1 MLDGDQPRIL
11 FKGVRLIDPK
21 SHYDGECDV
30 FIADG
35 VVQEIGKGLSGS
47 GHHRVV
53 DGRGQW
59 LVPGFVDLHAHL
71 REPGEEYK
79 EDIASGSRTALAS
92 GFTTVC
98 AMPNTQ
104 PVNDCSSITEYI
116 LSRAR
121 EVDGV
126 RVLPIGAISKGLD
139 GERLSD
145 IGDLKK
151 AGVVAI
157 SDDGK
162 CVMNT
167 RLMRRALE
175 YARTFDLPVVQ
186 HAEDSHLVDDGVM
199 NEGAVSARLGLR
211 GRPACAES
219 IIVARDLELV
229 ALTGTRYH
237 VAHIS
242 TASALRYVR
251 EAKRKGLPVTCEV
264 TPHHLTLTD
273 DACVHFDTA
282 TKVNPP
288 LRSSCDREALIEALI
303 DGTIDAI
310 ATDHAPHSSVEKEVE
325 FDCAAP
331 GMLGFE
337 TAFPL
342 VLELVRA
349 GHITPMQA
357 IEKLTIGPA
366 RAFGLIHGFIG
377 VGHAADIALVDPEL
391 AWTLGA
397 DEQLSK
403 SRNSP
408 FLGKELKGRAMMT
421 LVSGRVKY
429 ERNSQ

>member
-1 MLDGDQPRIL
+1 MFDADRPRVL
-11 FKGVRLIDPK
+11 FKNARLLDPK
-21 SHYDGECDV
+21 SQRDV
-30 FIADG
+30 ETDVLVADG
-35 VVQEIGKGLSGS
+35 IVKEIGKGLNPSGLI
-47 GHHRVV
+47 RTVNAK
-53 DGRGQW
+53 DKW
-59 LVPGFVDLHAHL
+59 LTPGLIDLHAHL

-104 PVNDCSSITEYI
+104 PVNDCTSVTEFI
-116 LSRAR
+116 MSRAR
-121 EVDGV
+121 EVNGV
-126 RVLPIGAISKGLD
+126 RVLPIGAISKGLMR
-139 GERLSD
+139 ERLSD

-151 AGVVAI
+151 AGVVAL

-186 HAEDSHLVDDGVM
+186 HAEDAHLVDEGCM
-199 NEGAVSARLGLR
+199 NEGAVSSKLGLR

-229 ALTGTRYH
+229 QLTGSRYH
-237 VAHIS
+237 VAHLS
-242 TASALRYVR
+242 TESALRFVR
-251 EAKRKGLPVTCEV
+251 DAKRRGLPVTCEV

-273 DACVHFDTA
+273 EACLHYDTA

-288 LRSSCDREALIEALI
+288 LRSKSDKDALIEGLI

-310 ATDHAPHSSVEKEVE
+310 ATDHAPHSSVEKDVE

-337 TAFPL
+337 TAVPL
-342 VLELVRA
+342 VLELVHA
-349 GHITPMQA
+349 KHLTPLEAVSRM
-357 IEKLTIGPA
+357 TIGPA
-366 RAFGLIHGFIG
+366 RAFGLINGFIAE
-377 VGHAADIALVDPEL
+377 GHIADLALIDPALTWRFEP
-391 AWTLGA
+391 T
-397 DEQLSK
+397 DNKSK

-408 FLGKELKGRAMMT
+408 FFGREMQGRALMS
-421 LVSGRVKY
+421 LVDGWIKY
-429 ERNSQ
+429 ERTDE

>member
-1 MLDGDQPRIL
+1 MLDGEWPRIL

-21 SHYDGECDV
+21 SQHDAECDV

-35 VVQEIGKGLSGS
+35 IVQEIGKGLAGS
-47 GHHRVV
+47 GRLRVV
-53 DGRGQW
+53 DGRGLW
-59 LVPGFVDLHAHL
+59 LTPGFVDLHAHL

-79 EDIASGSRTALAS
+79 EDIASASRTALAS

-104 PVNDCSSITEYI
+104 PTNDCASITEFI

-121 EVDGV
+121 EADGV
-126 RVLPIGAISKGLD
+126 RVLPIGAISKGLM

-151 AGVVAI
+151 AGVVAL

-175 YARTFDLPVVQ
+175 YAKSFDLPVVQ

-199 NEGAVSARLGLR
+199 NEGKVSTRLGLR
-211 GRPACAES
+211 GRPSCAES

-229 ALTGTRYH
+229 ALTGARYH

-242 TASALRYVR
+242 THSALDFVR
-251 EAKRKGLPVTCEV
+251 EAKRHGLPVTCEV

-273 DACVHFDTA
+273 EACAHYDTA

-288 LRSSCDREALIEALI
+288 LRDEHDREALIDALA

-342 VLELVRA
+342 VLNLVRA
-349 GHITPMQA
+349 KRISPMQA

-366 RAFGLIHGFIG
+366 RAFGLTQGFVA
-377 VGHAADIALVDPEL
+377 VGQMADLALLDPEREWRL
-391 AWTLGA
+391 DTSA
-397 DEQLSK
+397 QLSK
-403 SRNSP
+403 SKNTP
-408 FLGKELKGRAMMT
+408 FADQTLQGRAMMT
-421 LVSGRVKY
+421 LVGGRVKY
-429 ERNSQ
+429 ERDHG

>member
-1 MLDGDQPRIL
+1 MLDGDSPRIL

-21 SHYDGECDV
+21 SSLDAQCDV
-30 FIADG
+30 FVADG
-35 VVQEIGKGLSGS
+35 RVQEIGKGLVGS
-47 GHHRVV
+47 GKCRVIEGN
-53 DGRGQW
+53 GRW
-59 LVPGFVDLHAHL
+59 LTPGFVDLHAHL

-79 EDIASGSRTALAS
+79 EDIASASQTALAS

-98 AMPNTQ
+98 AMPNTN
-104 PVNDCSSITEYI
+104 PVNDCTSVTEYV

-126 RVLPIGAISKGLD
+126 RVLPIGAISKGLM

-151 AGVVAI
+151 AGVVAL

-175 YARTFDLPVVQ
+175 YSRTFDLPVVQ
-186 HAEDSHLVDDGVM
+186 HAEDAHLVDEGAM
-199 NEGAVSARLGLR
+199 NEGALSTRLGLR

-229 ALTGTRYH
+229 KLTGARYH

-242 TASALRYVR
+242 TRSSLNFVR
-251 EAKRKGLPVTCEV
+251 EAKKLGLPVTCEV
-264 TPHHLTLTD
+264 TPHHLTLSE
-273 DACVHFDTA
+273 DACAHFDTA

-288 LRSSCDREALIEALI
+288 LRCESDREALIEALA

-337 TAFPL
+337 TALPL
-342 VLELVRA
+342 TLALVRA
-349 GHITPMQA
+349 GRLSETEA
-357 IEKLTIGPA
+357 IARLTIGPA
-366 RAFGLIHGFIG
+366 RAFGLIQGFVG
-377 VGHAADIALVDPEL
+377 VGQVADLTLVDPDCVWVLE
-391 AWTLGA
+391 AN
-397 DEQLSK
+397 EQYSK
-403 SRNSP
+403 SINSP
-408 FLGKELKGRAMMT
+408 FIGREMKGRAVMT
-421 LVSGRVKY
+421 LVAGRVKY
-429 ERNSQ
+429 ECRDA